1 MPANFARMNL
11 RHPRSVLRRL
21 ALWLGLG
28 LLLGLL
34 AGCST
39 FDSRAKEKAA
49 VFATLDEPT
58 RARLEAREIHLGDS
72 SDMVYIALG
81 KPSEI
86 QKTTD
91 ATGDSVT
98 WIYHTY
104 WQEYQGT
111 RLVGQRREVVY
122 NPATKTYHVIYT
134 PDYQPVYV
142 ERAEER
148 IRITYESDRVTS
160 IEQTQAPG
168 SARS

>member
-1 MPANFARMNL
+1 MNL
-11 RHPRSVLRRL
+11 RHPRFVLRRL
-21 ALWLGLG
+21 LLPLGLG
-28 LLLGLL
+28 LLLALL

-39 FDSRAKEKAA
+39 FDSRAKEKVA

-86 QKTTD
+86 QTTTA
-91 ATGDSVT
+91 ATGTSAT

-104 WQEYQGT
+104 WQEYQGM
-111 RLVGQRREVVY
+111 RLVGQRRDVIY
-122 NPATKTYHVIYT
+122 NPVTKTYRVIYT

-142 ERAEER
+142 ERAEEN
-148 IRITYESDRVTS
+148 IRVTVESDRVTA
-160 IEQTQAPG
+160 IEQTQPPG
-168 SARS
+168 AAQP

>member
-1 MPANFARMNL
+1 MNP
-11 RHPRSVLRRL
+11 RHPRSVLLRL
-21 ALWLGLG
+21 ALALGVG

-39 FDSRAKEKAA
+39 FESRAKEKST
-49 VFATLDEPT
+49 VFASLDEAT

-81 KPSEI
+81 NPSEI

-91 ATGDSVT
+91 AAGASAT
-98 WIYHTY
+98 WIYNTY

-111 RLVGQRREVVY
+111 RLVGQRRDVVY
-122 NPATKTYHVIYT
+122 NPVTQTYRVIYT
-134 PDYQPVYV
+134 PDFQPVYV
-142 ERAEER
+142 ERSEER
-148 IRITYESDRVTS
+148 IRVTLESDRVTA

-168 SARS
+168 EAQP